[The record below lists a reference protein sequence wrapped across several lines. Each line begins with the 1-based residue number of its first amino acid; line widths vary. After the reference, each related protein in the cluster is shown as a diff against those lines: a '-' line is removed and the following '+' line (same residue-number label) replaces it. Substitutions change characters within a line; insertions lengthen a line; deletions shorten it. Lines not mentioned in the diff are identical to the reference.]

1 MSPGTIGLIG
11 IICFLVMILLRI
23 PISYAMFIVGFLGC
37 SYLNSF
43 PTATRILTQE
53 TFTTLSS
60 YSLSVVPMFMLMG
73 QFAFYAGIGT
83 RLYNFA
89 YKAIGHVPGGLA
101 VATQVACALFGAV
114 CGSVTATAATI
125 GSIALPEMK
134 RYNYSTSLS
143 SASVAAGAGLGIM
156 IPPSVFFIIYGTATE
171 QSIGKLF
178 IAGILPGILLMLL
191 LMAAAYFVS
200 IRNPQIGPRGPKAT
214 WRERMQTL
222 GGGLWEIMVIFIV
235 SMGGLFA
242 GWFTPT
248 EAGGI
253 GAAAVLLL
261 TVLEKKLKWVGILN
275 ALRDTTKTTALI
287 LLMTAG
293 AVVFGRFMTL
303 SRLPFE
309 LASFTAELPL
319 PPIVIMG
326 LVIIVYLILGCV
338 IDAMALVLLTV
349 PIFYPVVTQTLGYN
363 PIWFGVI
370 IILVVGMAVIT
381 PPVGMNAYVVKGIA
395 PEIPMEAIFRGIWPF
410 LIAYLACIALL
421 IAFPNVATFLPD
433 LFF

>member
-1 MSPGTIGLIG
+1 MNPGTVGLIG

-23 PISYAMFIVGFLGC
+23 PISYAMFIIGFSGC
-37 SYLNSF
+37 AYLNSF
-43 PTATRILTQE
+43 STATRILTQE
-53 TFTTLSS
+53 TFTTLAS

-73 QFAFYAGIGT
+73 QFAFYAGIGR

-134 RYNYSTSLS
+134 RYNYSTYLS
-143 SASVAAGAGLGIM
+143 TASVAAGAGLGIM

-191 LMAAAYFVS
+191 LMATAYCVS
-200 IRNPQIGPRGPKAT
+200 LRNPEIGPRGPRAT
-214 WRERMQTL
+214 WKQKIQSM
-222 GGGLWEIMVIFIV
+222 GGGLWEIAVIFII

-261 TVLEKKLKWVGILN
+261 TVLEGKLKWEGIVK
-275 ALRDTTKTTALI
+275 ALRDTTKTTAMI

-293 AVVFGRFMTL
+293 AVVFGRFMSL

-309 LASFTAELPL
+309 LASFTGELPL
-319 PPIVIMG
+319 PPLVIMG
-326 LVIIVYLILGCV
+326 LIMIVYLVLGCV

-349 PIFYPVVTQTLGYN
+349 PIFYPVVTQALGYD

-381 PPVGMNAYVVKGIA
+381 PPVGMNAYIVKGIA
-395 PEIPMEAIFRGIWPF
+395 PDIPLEVIFRGIWPF
-410 LIAYLACIALL
+410 VIAYLICIAIL
-421 IAFPNVATFLPD
+421 IAFPGIATVLPNYIY
-433 LFF
+433 

>member
-1 MSPGTIGLIG
+1 LTPETVGIIG
-11 IICFLVMILLRI
+11 IICFLIMILLRI

-43 PTATRILTQE
+43 STATRILTQE
-53 TFTTLSS
+53 TFTTLAS

-89 YKAIGHVPGGLA
+89 YKLMGHLSGGLA
-101 VATQVACALFGAV
+101 VATQAACALFGAV

-134 RYNYSTSLS
+134 KYHYSPSMGT
-143 SASVAAGAGLGIM
+143 ASVAAGAGLGIM
-156 IPPSVFFIIYGTATE
+156 IPPSVFFVIYGTATE

-178 IAGILPGILLMLL
+178 IAGILPGILLMLS
-191 LMAAAYFVS
+191 LMGAAYLVS
-200 IRNPQIGPRGPKAT
+200 LRNPKIGPRGPKAT
-214 WRERMQTL
+214 WKERLQAL
-222 GGGLWEIMVIFIV
+222 GGGVWEIAVIFVV

-242 GWFTPT
+242 GWFTPA
-248 EAGGI
+248 EAGGV
-253 GAAAVLLL
+253 GAAAVLVL
-261 TVLEKKLKWVGILN
+261 TVLEGRLKWSGIVK
-275 ALRDTTKTTALI
+275 ALRDTTKTTAMI

-293 AVVFGRFMTL
+293 AVVFGRFMSL

-309 LASFTAELPL
+309 VASFASELPL
-319 PPIVIMG
+319 PPLAIMG
-326 LVIIVYLILGCV
+326 LIIVVYLILGFV

-349 PIFYPVVTQTLGYN
+349 PIFYPVVTQSLGYD

-381 PPVGMNAYVVKGIA
+381 PPVGMTAYIVKGIA
-395 PEIPMEAIFRGIWPF
+395 PDVPLEVIFRGIWPF
-410 LIAYLACIALL
+410 LIAYLICILLL
-421 IAFPNVATFLPD
+421 ILFPGIATFLPGC
-433 LFF
+433 FS

>member
-1 MSPGTIGLIG
+1 MSPETVGIIG
-11 IICFLVMILLRI
+11 IICFLIMILLRI

-43 PTATRILTQE
+43 STATRILTQE
-53 TFTTLSS
+53 TFTTLAS

-89 YKAIGHVPGGLA
+89 YKLMGHVAGGLA
-101 VATQVACALFGAV
+101 VATQAACALFGAV

-134 RYNYSTSLS
+134 KYNYSPSMST
-143 SASVAAGAGLGIM
+143 ASVAAGAGLGIM
-156 IPPSVFFIIYGTATE
+156 IPPSVFFVIYGTATE

-178 IAGILPGILLMLL
+178 IAGILPGILLMVS
-191 LMAAAYFVS
+191 LMGAAYFVS
-200 IRNPQIGPRGPKAT
+200 FRNPKIGPRGPKAT
-214 WRERMQTL
+214 WKERIQSL
-222 GGGLWEIMVIFIV
+222 GGGLWEIAVIFVV

-248 EAGGI
+248 EAGGV
-253 GAAAVLLL
+253 GAAAVLVL
-261 TVLEKKLKWVGILN
+261 TVLEGRLKWSGIVK
-275 ALRDTTKTTALI
+275 ALRDTTKTTAMI

-293 AVVFGRFMTL
+293 AVVFGRFMSL

-309 LASFTAELPL
+309 VASFASELPL
-319 PPIVIMG
+319 PPLAIMG
-326 LVIIVYLILGCV
+326 LIIVVYLILGFV

-349 PIFYPVVTQTLGYN
+349 PIFYPVVTQSLGYD

-381 PPVGMNAYVVKGIA
+381 PPVGMTAYIVKGIA
-395 PEIPMEAIFRGIWPF
+395 PDVPLEVIFQGIWPF
-410 LIAYLACIALL
+410 LIAYLICILLL
-421 IAFPNVATFLPD
+421 ILFPGIATFLPGY
-433 LFF
+433 FS

>member
-1 MSPGTIGLIG
+1 MSPGAVGLIG
-11 IICFLVMILLRI
+11 IICFLVLILLRI

-43 PTATRILTQE
+43 STATRILTQE
-53 TFTTLSS
+53 TFTTLAS

-73 QFAFYAGIGT
+73 QFAFYAGIGA

-114 CGSVTATAATI
+114 CGSVTATTATI

-134 RYNYSTSLS
+134 RYNYSPSMS

-178 IAGILPGILLMLL
+178 IAGILPGILLMVL
-191 LMAAAYFVS
+191 LMAAAYFAS
-200 IRNPQIGPRGPKAT
+200 LRNPKIGPRGQKAT
-214 WRERMQTL
+214 WKERIQTL
-222 GGGLWEIMVIFIV
+222 GGGLWEITVIFIV

-253 GAAAVLLL
+253 GAAAVLVL
-261 TVLEKKLKWVGILN
+261 TVLERKLKWDGILK
-275 ALRDTTKTTALI
+275 ALRDTTKTTAMI

-293 AVVFGRFMTL
+293 AVVFGRFMSL
-303 SRLPFE
+303 SRLPFG
-309 LASFTAELPL
+309 LASFTGELPL
-319 PPIVIMG
+319 PPILIMG
-326 LVIIVYLILGCV
+326 LIIVVYLILGCV

-349 PIFYPVVTQTLGYN
+349 PIFYPVVTQLLGYD

-395 PEIPMEAIFRGIWPF
+395 PDIPLEVIFQGIWPF
-410 LIAYLACIALL
+410 LIAYLICIIIL
-421 IAFPNVATFLPD
+421 IMFPTIATFLPG
-433 LFF
+433 FFF